1 MHGLGSAAEAQLR
14 PVSRPQRGC
23 FCSSCLSVR
32 RAASRGCSPAAT
44 ASTKSA
50 KRKAAEALLAAQY
63 GGISTSTLHGTATAA
78 APGGMQFS
86 WQFSSDAAPQQ
97 AAAPSNKRTK
107 SMLSAAITRLGGP
120 PAAAGAA
127 QGPAGAAQG
136 PAAAAATAGNA
147 VPQHQRQNP
156 PAQIPQ
162 VLQQQREAAGSSWQQ
177 PPSTVGVLEEA
188 EGHLHVHSDDSTAG
202 GDQQA
207 RMLLSVEAAGAAKQ
221 QQRPVQAL
229 EPGAP
234 VVVPACGA
242 ECTHVLSQGWCH
254 SQVGC
259 ALAICRLLVWVI
271 ASSGTI
277 HLFLGPVLC
286 DCGACAV
293 CLAQCS

>member
-1 MHGLGSAAEAQLR
+1 MNLLHDLLQHFR
-14 PVSRPQRGC
+14 DPRQGC
-23 FCSSCLSVR
+23 FCSSCVSAR
-32 RAASRGCSPAAT
+32 RPASRGCSPAAT

-107 SMLSAAITRLGGP
+107 GMLSAAITRLGGP
-120 PAAAGAA
+120 PAA
-127 QGPAGAAQG
+127 AGAAQG

-207 RMLLSVEAAGAAKQ
+207 PRMLLSVEAAGAAKQ